1 MATESDLLIAAQERD
16 PQTVLV
22 TAKGEIDASSSGAL
36 RSGVKDAI
44 TGGYKKVVLDM
55 TGVSFMDSAGLRALI
70 DSQSVAENAGA
81 TVTIEAASDVVKR
94 LLEMT
99 ALTDRFLA

>member
-1 MATESDLLIAAQERD
+1 MADSDLAVAAQERD

-22 TAKGEIDASSSGAL
+22 TVQGEVDAASSGAL
-36 RSGVKDAI
+36 RSGVKDALA
-44 TGGYKKVVLDM
+44 GGYKKVLLDL
-55 TGVSFMDSAGLRALI
+55 TDVSFIDSAGLRVLI
-70 DSQSVAENAGA
+70 DSQKLGENTGVSVK
-81 TVTIEAASDVVKR
+81 IESASDVVKR

>member
-1 MATESDLLIAAQERD
+1 MAADSDLSLAAQERD

-22 TAKGEIDASSSGAL
+22 TVAGEVDAASSGAL
-36 RSGVKDAI
+36 RASIKDAL

-55 TGVSFMDSAGLRALI
+55 GGVSFIDSAGLRVLI
-70 DSQSVAENAGA
+70 DSQKLGENSGA
-81 TVTIEAASDVVKR
+81 TLSIESPSDVVKR

-99 ALTDRFLA
+99 ALTERFLS